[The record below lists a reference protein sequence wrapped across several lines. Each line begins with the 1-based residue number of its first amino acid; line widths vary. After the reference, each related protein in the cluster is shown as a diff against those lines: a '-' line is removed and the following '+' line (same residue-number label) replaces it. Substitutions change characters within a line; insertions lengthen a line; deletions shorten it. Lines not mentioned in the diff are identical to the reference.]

1 MSHLLR
7 FSIALGCCLYYCLCF
22 LFQHLLH
29 NREWT
34 RKQQIKPQS
43 ITTLSSLPSLPCD
56 QTRENKP
63 EYGTKSEL
71 HFFISPRRPLTF
83 TLEVIHDFSIHCEHC
98 NSQLMS
104 SFLRVTLPN
113 ATSDMP
119 IAHVCAVL
127 APSMTSEKTQHT
139 SLVMIGQFIALPGH
153 KTLVLIGYNK
163 PFIG

>member
-113 ATSDMP
+113 ATSDM
-119 IAHVCAVL
+119 HMCARFWRHPWRVRKHNTL
-127 APSMTSEKTQHT
+127 ALLWLANSSRSQD
-139 SLVMIGQFIALPGH
+139 IRR
-153 KTLVLIGYNK
+153 
-163 PFIG
+163 